1 MSANRAALGRT
12 LADRFS
18 LLQSVVTLALAVGGA
33 LLTAGMFQGGL
44 TARLSALE
52 TGAQKQE
59 QAIEKNRTERESR
72 LGEKLDVK
80 VYEADKQIWLDVKKT
95 VEEIR
100 RTQVEDLKE
109 RASARPRR

>member
-1 MSANRAALGRT
+1 MPASRAAFGKT

-18 LLQSVVTLALAVGGA
+18 LLQSIVTLALAVGGA
-33 LLTAGMFQGGL
+33 LVTAGMFQGGL
-44 TARLSALE
+44 TARLEALE
-52 TGAQKQE
+52 NGAQKHE
-59 QAIEKNRTERESR
+59 QAVERTRVEQESR

-100 RTQVEDLKE
+100 RDQVEDLKE
-109 RASARPRR
+109 RAARARR